1 MHEEAEG
8 ARAVALWM
16 VWAGGFLLGRG
27 PRKPVIHK
35 TPTALTASACPTC
48 FHLLFP
54 LKKIVF
60 FKSSCFLFA

>member
-35 TPTALTASACPTC
+35 TPTALTASACPHVLPFT
-48 FHLLFP
+48 FP
-54 LKKIVF
+54 IKKN
-60 FKSSCFLFA
+60 CFL

>member
-8 ARAVALWM
+8 AGAVVLWM

-35 TPTALTASACPTC
+35 TPTALTASACHTG

-54 LKKIVF
+54 
-60 FKSSCFLFA
+60 